1 MRQGNPDFMNGVPE
15 LLILKLLA
23 AREMYGYE
31 LVQSIREQT
40 NEAIHLSEGV
50 VYPTLHAL
58 EIEGALKSRR
68 KTVNG
73 RSRVYYAITKHGGRK
88 LARSADVWSGV
99 TRAVQSVLQE
109 AKDAST
115 F

>member
-1 MRQGNPDFMNGVPE
+1 VPGYWRASSRQLPWAAAVVP
-15 LLILKLLA
+15 A
-23 AREMYGYE
+23 
-31 LVQSIREQT
+31 LVRAVRCHHRLTLRSPS
-40 NEAIHLSEGV
+40 IHLSEGV

-73 RSRVYYAITKHGGRK
+73 RSRVYYAITKHGARK

-99 TRAVQSVLQE
+99 ARAVQSVLQE